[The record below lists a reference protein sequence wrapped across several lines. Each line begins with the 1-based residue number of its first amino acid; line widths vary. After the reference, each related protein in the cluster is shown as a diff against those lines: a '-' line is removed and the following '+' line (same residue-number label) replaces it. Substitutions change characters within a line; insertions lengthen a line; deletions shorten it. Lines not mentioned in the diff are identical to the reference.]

1 MEQQKFSLGT
11 FISDIKSDIKEL
23 IRLRIEILRLETFE
37 KASVVGSFVI
47 YGLIIVNLVF
57 FILLFAFVALGF
69 LIGEWI
75 RNMAGGFGI
84 VAALYLACLMVMLL
98 GHKPIFLWFKNLL
111 LKELDLDSENE
122 LFK

>member
-1 MEQQKFSLGT
+1 MEQKFSLGT
-11 FISDIKSDIKEL
+11 FISDIKLDIKEL

-37 KASVVGSFVI
+37 KASVIGSFVI

-75 RNMAGGFGI
+75 KSMAGGFGI
-84 VAALYLACLMVMLL
+84 VAALYLICLIVMLL

-122 LFK
+122 LLK